1 MKIKNNVILFLI
13 NLIVVKQI
21 NSFSLENLLGLG
33 SEASPEDDN
42 NNELDSDDVIFKL
55 KSFFDKYAN
64 SVRNKIKPVDKI
76 ILSKEENVFVFI
88 KNKI

>member
-13 NLIVVKQI
+13 NLIIIKQI

-64 SVRNKIKPVDKI
+64 SVRNKLKPVDKI
-76 ILSKEENVFVFI
+76 ILPKEENVFVFI
-88 KNKI
+88 KNII